1 MNFLILED
9 LYKKWKEILVIG
21 KTIERN
27 NKKYHL
33 IGMTLSEKENE
44 AKLYII
50 EPYIEPKQ
58 NNQRKKGIY
67 NQRKIL
73 KEYEEIEHDYLNCSE
88 FKIGDNILKVQGGF
102 GGCLKYS
109 LNNYGEIQ
117 IFFDMI
123 NAGWVI
129 PEWLKEEEWENLQL
143 VTLDIVDIESLPKY
157 SKEMPITIT
166 HHSSAIQ
173 HIVEKTITLDVGKKR
188 NFSFIDNYGDKVQC
202 YINNVTLIDMWKDME
217 ERFNNPEYKKLVSQE
232 QLEEMKKMSYEA
244 LECSCPKGMCYIG
257 VEYECSKDISLQF
270 YSKEFLKSLPKQSV
284 GSSSV
289 MGMVLKSD
297 KKTGIHNLPLKGC
310 AIQTAVSKDTTKIP
324 AELFSYLEKVQEWIE
339 CI

>member
-1 MNFLILED
+1 MLED
-9 LYKKWKEILVIG
+9 FYKKWKEILVIG

-44 AKLYII
+44 AKLYMI
-50 EPYIEPKQ
+50 EPYTEPKQ
-58 NNQRKKGIY
+58 NIHKKKGIC

-73 KEYEEIEHDYLNCSE
+73 KEHEEIETSYLNCSE
-88 FKIGDNILKVQGGF
+88 FKIGDKILKVQGGS

-117 IFFDMI
+117 VFFDII

-129 PEWLKEEEWENLQL
+129 PEWLKNEEWENLQL

-166 HHSSAIQ
+166 HHSSAIR
-173 HIVEKTITLDVGKKR
+173 HIVEKTITLNVGKKR
-188 NFSFIDNYGDKVQC
+188 NFSFIDNYGDEVQC

-217 ERFNNPEYKKLVSQE
+217 ERFNNPEYKKLLSQE
-232 QLEEMKKMSYEA
+232 QLEEMKKHTYEA
-244 LECSCPKGMCYIG
+244 LKYSCPKGMCYIG
-257 VEYECSKDISLQF
+257 IEYECSKDISLQF
-270 YSKEFLKSLPKQSV
+270 YSKQFLKSVPEKSV
-284 GSSSV
+284 GSASIIFTRLKPDKTT
-289 MGMVLKSD
+289 GM
-297 KKTGIHNLPLKGC
+297 HNLPLKGC
-310 AIQTAVSKDTTKIP
+310 VIQTAVSKDTVKIP
-324 AELFSYLEKVQEWIE
+324 AELFSYLKKVGEWSEYI
-339 CI
+339 